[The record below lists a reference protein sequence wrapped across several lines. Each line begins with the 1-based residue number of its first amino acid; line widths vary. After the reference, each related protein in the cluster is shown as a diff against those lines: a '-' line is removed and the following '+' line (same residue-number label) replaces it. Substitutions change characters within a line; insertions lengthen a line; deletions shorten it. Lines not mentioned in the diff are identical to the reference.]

1 MPVLVVKSCLEK
13 QKEAQMF
20 DRILRAIR
28 LDSTVYREIAEDEGA
43 MSQAAIIVV
52 VVSLLSAIGSSI
64 LMDNFF
70 VSMLVSWI
78 TSIVIG
84 WIGWAILT
92 YFVGSTLFG
101 GRSSVTEMMRVLGF
115 ASAPR
120 LLGIFGIIPC
130 LGWIAA
136 LIGAILA
143 FVAGFIAVRESM
155 EFDTGKAILTV
166 LISWVITFAIT
177 FAVSLLVGGGMAA
190 AGALSG

>member
-1 MPVLVVKSCLEK
+1 V
-13 QKEAQMF
+13 F

-28 LDSTVYREIAEDEGA
+28 LDPTVYREIAEDEGA
-43 MSQAAIIVV
+43 MSQAAIIVI

-64 LMDNFF
+64 AADNFITT
-70 VSMLVSWI
+70 MIVSWI
-78 TSIVIG
+78 TAIVIG

-101 GRSSVTEMMRVLGF
+101 GRSSIAEMMRVLGF

-136 LIGAILA
+136 LIGAILS
-143 FVAGFIAVRESM
+143 FIAGFIAVRESM
-155 EFDTGKAILTV
+155 EFDSGKAILTV
-166 LISWVITFAIT
+166 LISWVISFAIT
-177 FAVSLLVGGGMAA
+177 FAVGLITAGGMAVT
-190 AGALSG
+190 GAFR